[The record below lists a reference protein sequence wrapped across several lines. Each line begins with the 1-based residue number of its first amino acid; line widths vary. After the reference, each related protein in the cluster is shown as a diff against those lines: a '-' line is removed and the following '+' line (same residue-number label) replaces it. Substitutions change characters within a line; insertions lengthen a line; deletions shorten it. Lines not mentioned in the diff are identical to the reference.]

1 MLHYVSALT
10 AVLCAFAVAQ
20 TSSADNAEI
29 QSPGNLPDILD
40 AEVWQNEAS
49 RELLGTTCQD
59 LKGNQP
65 FVMNGKRYTCKRL
78 KRELP
83 NLYEGDFT
91 ENRFERQKICR
102 QKATRQEEMAT
113 SPTAVDPPLVKTS
126 KPVKTL
132 CPATC
137 GLCRP
142 CLDIENQKF
151 ELDGRLRKC
160 SYVRKQ
166 SRKDQRK
173 LCRTVVKTTG
183 NNDKVRSKR
192 LWVECPATCGKVGI
206 GRCSESI
213 QNP

>member
-1 MLHYVSALT
+1 MLLQAFALT
-10 AVLCAFAVAQ
+10 VLCALAVAQ
-20 TSSADNAEI
+20 TSSTDDAEFRSADK
-29 QSPGNLPDILD
+29 LPDILD
-40 AEVWQNEAS
+40 ADIWQNEAS

-59 LKGNQP
+59 AKGNQP
-65 FVMNGKRYTCKRL
+65 FVMDGKRYTCKRL

-91 ENRFERQKICR
+91 EKRFQKQKICR
-102 QKATRQEEMAT
+102 QKATIPG
-113 SPTAVDPPLVKTS
+113 SSDPS

-142 CLDIENQKF
+142 CLDYNNQKF

-166 SRKDQRK
+166 SRKEQRK

-183 NNDKVRSKR
+183 NNGKVRSKR

>member
-1 MLHYVSALT
+1 MLLQAFAF
-10 AVLCAFAVAQ
+10 AVLCVFAVAQ
-20 TSSADNAEI
+20 TSSTDDAEFR
-29 QSPGNLPDILD
+29 SAPGGKLPDILD
-40 AEVWQNEAS
+40 ADDWQNEAS
-49 RELLGTTCQD
+49 RRELLGTTCQD

-65 FVMNGKRYTCKRL
+65 FVMEGKGYTCKRL

-91 ENRFERQKICR
+91 EKRFQRQKICR
-102 QKATRQEEMAT
+102 QKATIPG
-113 SPTAVDPPLVKTS
+113 SSDPS

-132 CPATC
+132 CPSTC
-137 GLCRP
+137 GLCSP
-142 CLDIENQKF
+142 CFDIENQKF

-183 NNDKVRSKR
+183 NNGKVRSKR

-206 GRCSESI
+206 GRCSENI
-213 QNP
+213 KNP